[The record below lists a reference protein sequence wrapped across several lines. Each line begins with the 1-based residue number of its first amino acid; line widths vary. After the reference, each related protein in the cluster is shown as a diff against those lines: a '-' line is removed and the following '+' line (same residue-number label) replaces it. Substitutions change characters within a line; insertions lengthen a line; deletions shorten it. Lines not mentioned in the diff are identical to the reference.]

1 MGISRKKKRL
11 PGAEYKA
18 LWKVLG
24 GAKSCE
30 NETSF
35 SCACVI
41 CGKRYAVFVCER
53 EGGHVDCF
61 CRKCGATKE
70 QILAEIGLDTSKYEV
85 EAIEERELKKS
96 MAAMD
101 VLGANRCTACE
112 HYVREEV
119 GYNRKIYGCK
129 VRNLYRMDELWEAPE
144 SDEPCK
150 MYQADRNKLLK
161 GAANL
166 DATIEAYARVL
177 EEFKQRRALL
187 AQLLNET

>member
-1 MGISRKKKRL
+1 MSKKKKRL
-11 PGAEYKA
+11 PGAEYRA
-18 LWKVLG
+18 LWRALG
-24 GAKSCE
+24 GAKSYE
-30 NETSF
+30 SETSF
-35 SCACVI
+35 CAACMF
-41 CGKRYAVFVCER
+41 CRGKHSIFVVER
-53 EGGHVDCF
+53 KEGMVDCF

-70 QILAEIGLDTSKYEV
+70 QILAEIGLDVTSYTV
-85 EAIEERELKKS
+85 DAIEEREMEKH

-112 HYVREEV
+112 HYLSETVRGNV
-119 GYNRKIYGCK
+119 KMYGCK

-144 SDEPCK
+144 GDEPCK

-177 EEFKQRRALL
+177 EEFKGRRALL